1 MIEPTYRA
9 IADDLQR
16 KIESGELKPGEQLPT
31 EVVLR
36 EDYGG
41 VSRST
46 IRDALK
52 LLTAQGLVE
61 TRHGR
66 GTFVVQKIVPFVSKL
81 TTDPTAGGVEDAI
94 YASEVERQ
102 QRKPDRTRP
111 RVEAQ
116 PPPPE
121 IAKLFGLEGDE
132 DAQVVSRYQQRS
144 IDGMPYSTQKT
155 YYPME
160 FATQSAPR
168 LLEAKDFDEGVVEY
182 LRSCGIDQTSYRDL
196 FTIRPPDDSE
206 RSIFGL
212 SDQILVAVLEVRRTG
227 YDRDGHPMRVTV
239 TVYAGDRNQLELEA
253 GEPPDPPA
261 ATSRRERES
270 Q

>member
-1 MIEPTYRA
+1 LIEPTYRA

-16 KIESGELKPGEQLPT
+16 KIEAGELKPGQQLPT

-46 IRDALK
+46 VRDALK
-52 LLTAQGLVE
+52 LLTAHGLIE

-81 TTDPTAGGVEDAI
+81 TADPAAGGVEDAI
-94 YASEVERQ
+94 YASEVKRQ
-102 QRKPDRTRP
+102 QREPDGSRP
-111 RVEAQ
+111 RVEVQIPSPELAQ
-116 PPPPE
+116 
-121 IAKLFGLEGDE
+121 LLGLEADA
-132 DAQVVSRYQQRS
+132 DAQVVSRYQQRF
-144 IDGMPYSTQKT
+144 IDGTPYSTQVT

-160 FATQSAPR
+160 FVAKGATR
-168 LLEAKDFDEGVVEY
+168 LLEARDFDEGVVEY
-182 LRSCGIDQTSYRDL
+182 LRSCGIDQTSWRDL
-196 FTIRPPDDSE
+196 FSLRSADDSE

-212 SDQILVAVLEVRRTG
+212 SDQIQVAVLEVRRTG
-227 YDRDGHPMRVTV
+227 YDQVGRPMRVTV

-253 GEPPDPPA
+253 GDPPDPPA
-261 ATSRRERES
+261 VKS
-270 Q
+270 